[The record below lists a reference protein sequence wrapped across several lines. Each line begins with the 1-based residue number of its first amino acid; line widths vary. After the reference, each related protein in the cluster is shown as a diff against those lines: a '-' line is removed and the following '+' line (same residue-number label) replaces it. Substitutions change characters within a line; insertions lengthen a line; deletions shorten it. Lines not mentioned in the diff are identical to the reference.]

1 MIMNS
6 EMLSQAEIDAL
17 LRGNSTD
24 NEIKSDEKIE
34 AMDDIEKDAL
44 GEIGN
49 ISMGTAATTLSTLL
63 NQKVVITTPRVEV
76 TTVDELANE
85 YDVPFVAIDV
95 KYKSG
100 LEGVN
105 ILILKAND
113 VKIITDIMMGKET
126 VDMNRE
132 LTELDLSAV
141 SEAMNQMMGSA
152 CTSLSEMFSIKI
164 DIEPPRSYNI
174 TFNEGRSKFDIL
186 KGDKPIVKVAFR
198 MVIGEFID
206 SEVMQI
212 IPVDFGKEIVNKLL
226 GKENAIDNK
235 ANMEEPQIDYGSSIN
250 NTGDINS
257 VKYSEYSKPSNKQI
271 EESKYEKREIIKDD
285 EAVTIKKPSFEAFD
299 KEPAVSYNETIDLV
313 GEIPVEITA
322 ELGRTTKKIGEILEY
337 GPGTI
342 IELDKLVGEPLDVY
356 ANGKFI
362 AKGEVV
368 VIDDNFGIRITDII
382 NPYKKISNNW
392 LGRNLYG

>member
-6 EMLSQAEIDAL
+6 EMLSQDEIDAL
-17 LRGNSTD
+17 LKGNSTD
-24 NEIKSDEKIE
+24 NENKSNEE
-34 AMDDIEKDAL
+34 TEVMDDIEKDAL

-63 NQKVVITTPRVEV
+63 NQKVVITTPRVKV

-100 LEGVN
+100 LEGAN

-126 VDMNRE
+126 LDTNRE

-186 KGDKPIVKVAFR
+186 KGDKLIVKVAFR
-198 MVIGEFID
+198 MVIGEFVD

-212 IPVDFGKEIVNKLL
+212 IPVDFGKETVNKLL
-226 GKENAIDNK
+226 GRENTIDNK
-235 ANMEEPQIDYGSSIN
+235 INVEEPQTDYKSSIN
-250 NTGDINS
+250 NTGGINS
-257 VKYSEYSKPSNKQI
+257 MKHSEHSKPLNKSI
-271 EESKYEKREIIKDD
+271 EEPKHEKAEIIKDN
-285 EAVTIKKPSFEAFD
+285 ETVTIKKPNFEDFD
-299 KEPAVSYNETIDLV
+299 KEPAVSYNGTIDLV
-313 GEIPVEITA
+313 GEIPVEITS

-382 NPYKKISNNW
+382 NSYKKNI
-392 LGRNLYG
+392 

>member
-6 EMLSQAEIDAL
+6 EMLSQDEIDAL
-17 LRGNSTD
+17 LKGNSTD
-24 NEIKSDEKIE
+24 NENKSNEE
-34 AMDDIEKDAL
+34 TEVMDDIEKDAL

-63 NQKVVITTPRVEV
+63 NQKVVITTPRVKV

-100 LEGVN
+100 LEGAN

-126 VDMNRE
+126 LDTNRE

-382 NPYKKISNNW
+382 NPYKKISNN
-392 LGRNLYG
+392 